1 MDHLKECPHRQ
12 RACRKDLRR
21 WSDPRAM
28 TAIYRRTRETRQG
41 EAGESMLDGSR
52 MRREARGGGG
62 KFPNRSG

>member
-1 MDHLKECPHRQ
+1 MKPTK
-12 RACRKDLRR
+12 RKNVSSLQ
-21 WSDPRAM
+21 M